1 MQRRAITVAVLAAVA
16 AVWLFTAP
24 QYWLF
29 TATTGLTLAISTL
42 GLLVLVGWAR
52 EVSLAQA
59 GLTATAIY
67 LSGFAMRSGAGWH
80 WPYLAAA
87 ALGIGVVVLMSLL
100 VSLSTAKLSGIYIII
115 LTLAL
120 QVTIEKTF
128 FSNIKLV
135 QTDPEHTIHRPALLG
150 VHLNSDRAYFL
161 FALAVLI
168 LCMLFLAR
176 LRASR
181 FGRGLMLAGTD
192 RQAAASVGV
201 SPWRAK
207 IFAFALA
214 GFFAGLAGVVTAPL
228 YPTPPSYI
236 SYLSINSLVYLAI
249 PVLAGFRS
257 LAAVA
262 VVAMVLTI
270 VPQALEQLHVS
281 PLMLGAIGLLSGT
294 LTGPTGVSGLILAQV
309 HSRRRNRGGDE
320 AGVDLRDPTARA
332 EEARA
337 EDARQERHA
346 RALAVLEEY
355 LPERSDVGDVLVAN
369 DVSIAFGGLQA
380 LSDVSLTVPTRKLVG
395 LIGPNGAGKSTLF
408 DILNGLRQP

>member
-1 MQRRAITVAVLAAVA
+1 VTAATMKRRAVIGAVLAAVA

-67 LSGFAMRSGAGWH
+67 LCGFAMRSGAGWH

-87 ALGIGVVVLMSLL
+87 ALGIGVVVLLSLL

-135 QTDPEHTIHRPALLG
+135 ETDPEHTIHRPALFG
-150 VHLNSDRAYFL
+150 VHLISDRAYFL
-161 FALAVLI
+161 FALAVLG
-168 LCMLFLAR
+168 LCMVFLAR

-201 SPWRAK
+201 GIGS
-207 IFAFALA
+207 
-214 GFFAGLAGVVTAPL
+214 
-228 YPTPPSYI
+228 
-236 SYLSINSLVYLAI
+236 
-249 PVLAGFRS
+249 
-257 LAAVA
+257 
-262 VVAMVLTI
+262 
-270 VPQALEQLHVS
+270 VP
-281 PLMLGAIGLLSGT
+281 IGGM
-294 LTGPTGVSGLILAQV
+294 
-309 HSRRRNRGGDE
+309 R
-320 AGVDLRDPTARA
+320 
-332 EEARA
+332 
-337 EDARQERHA
+337 
-346 RALAVLEEY
+346 
-355 LPERSDVGDVLVAN
+355 
-369 DVSIAFGGLQA
+369 
-380 LSDVSLTVPTRKLVG
+380 
-395 LIGPNGAGKSTLF
+395 
-408 DILNGLRQP
+408 